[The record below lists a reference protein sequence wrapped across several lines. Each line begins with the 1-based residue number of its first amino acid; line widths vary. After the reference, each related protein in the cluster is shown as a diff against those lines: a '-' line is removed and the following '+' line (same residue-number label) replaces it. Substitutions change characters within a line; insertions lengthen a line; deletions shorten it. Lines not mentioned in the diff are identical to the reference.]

1 MPSRSSPVTAEA
13 TMVNAASDSTGF
25 SLVATSAAPAAP
37 RITAGASWGP
47 AASPR
52 NELVMA
58 AMLLITTRPARAHPV
73 PRHSSPSSSPENI
86 TAANEIVSETP
97 ITPTTNPART
107 WRGAD
112 RNNVLADAIG
122 APYRPAPRRLRH
134 EIGLA
139 GRSIR
144 TSSRPIGSSPLDN
157 RRSSAVVPTNEIA
170 KMRP

>member
-1 MPSRSSPVTAEA
+1 MTAEA

-37 RITAGASWGP
+37 RMTAGASWGP

-86 TAANEIVSETP
+86 TAANEMVSETP

-107 WRGAD
+107 WRGTD
-112 RNNVLADAIG
+112 RSSVLADAIG
-122 APYRPAPRRLRH
+122 APYRPTPPLHPH

-139 GRSIR
+139 WSVH
-144 TSSRPIGSSPLDN
+144 SNLNRPIGSSSLE
-157 RRSSAVVPTNEIA
+157 RSVPAVVSTNEIA
-170 KMRP
+170 KMRS